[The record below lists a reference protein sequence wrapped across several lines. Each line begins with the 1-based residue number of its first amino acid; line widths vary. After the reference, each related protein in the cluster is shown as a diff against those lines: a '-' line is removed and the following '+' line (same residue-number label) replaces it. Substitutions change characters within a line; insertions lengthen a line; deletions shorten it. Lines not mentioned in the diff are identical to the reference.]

1 MKLLGG
7 KRSAPAVRLCQ
18 SCSVICVREGREIKE
33 CFTVPLFCVN
43 LETNYAFSFD
53 SEPASAPCVWLTG
66 IKEWAWKAGFIAVS
80 FRRDLNIPAMHSRAE
95 EPINPCPQGRGSV
108 CHRSKHACGDREPMP
123 VCRCFIALWHKSIM
137 WWVSDAGGT
146 VLIDPS

>member
-43 LETNYAFSFD
+43 LETNYAFSFS

-66 IKEWAWKAGFIAVS
+66 IKEWAWEAGFIAVS

-95 EPINPCPQGRGSV
+95 EPINPCPQGRGSCITV
-108 CHRSKHACGDREPMP
+108 VGLHVRIGN
-123 VCRCFIALWHKSIM
+123 RCLCVDVLLLSWCKSII